1 MKRDDILKLI
11 DCADRLLYSMNY
23 RQATLTAEMSGDI
36 IEQAT
41 LRMWSDH
48 DKLKE
53 AVQAVKEALYT
64 VERT

>member
-23 RQATLTAEMSGDI
+23 HQATLTAEVSLDI

-53 AVQAVKEALYT
+53 AVQAVKETLHT
-64 VERT
+64 EEKT